1 MMVKVLW
8 VAKAGFVMTSLKA
21 SATAHPIQGLI
32 KYHGKIDDQLRLP
45 SHNSISVNVAP
56 IKTHTTVEFAE
67 EADEDILTIDGKRVT
82 GRPLLRACSVLD
94 IIRSLAS
101 TDLKARVLS
110 QSDFPADVGL
120 GSSASG
126 FAALAKAGASA
137 LHLDITPGKLSA
149 IARVGS
155 GSASRSVVGGFSEW
169 KMATSHWESYGYS
182 LAGEE
187 IPLRMVVALVKKRK
201 DMATT
206 ESQRE
211 TEGSPFYA
219 ARLAQ
224 IPGMLM
230 KMKRAIQAGDVFE
243 IGRLAEIDTM
253 SMHAAT
259 MTGPSGLVLWR
270 PETVAVM
277 RMVRQ
282 LRERGT
288 KAYFSVDTG
297 PTVFVNTSDD
307 YVDRVREELGNVEK
321 LDGILSCGVGGEAVS
336 VSEHL
341 F

>member
-1 MMVKVLW
+1 MMVKFLSI
-8 VAKAGFVMTSLKA
+8 AKASFGMTSLRA

-32 KYHGKIDDQLRLP
+32 KYHGKIDDELRLP

-56 IKTHTTVEFAE
+56 ITTHTTVEFTE
-67 EADEDILTIDGKRVT
+67 EAEKDILTIDGNRVA
-82 GRPLLRACSVLD
+82 GMPQLRASRVLD
-94 IIRSLAS
+94 TLRGLARV
-101 TDLKARVLS
+101 DLKATVVS

-126 FAALAKAGASA
+126 FAALTKAGANA
-137 LHLDITPGKLSA
+137 LNLHLTPARLSA

-155 GSASRSVVGGFSEW
+155 GSASRSVVGGFTEW
-169 KMATSHWESYGYS
+169 KMATSHWESYGYG
-182 LAGEE
+182 LTEEE
-187 IPLRMVVALVKKRK
+187 IPLTMVVALVRKRK

-206 ESQRE
+206 ESQWE

-224 IPGMLM
+224 IPRMLM
-230 KMKRAIQAGDVFE
+230 KMKKAIEARDVFE

-259 MTGPSGLVLWR
+259 MTGPSGLILWR
-270 PETVAVM
+270 PETIDVM
-277 RMVRQ
+277 RKVRQ
-282 LRERGT
+282 LRKRRT

-307 YVDRVREELGNVEK
+307 YADVVRKELRSVET
-321 LDGILSCGVGGEAVS
+321 LDGILSCRVGGGAVT